1 MINFM
6 LSSLL
11 PKFATRDNNV
21 KMNLPENYIPIL
33 LQAAVAVGFVAIS
46 LLGAHFLGPKQKKGD
61 SVKNSSWECGIPV
74 EGNARTPFS
83 IKYFLTAVLFVLFD
97 IEIVFFYPYAVNFRE
112 FGMEGFLA
120 VLTFVAIFFLAFF
133 YVWKRGALDWD
144 K

>member
-1 MINFM
+1 
-6 LSSLL
+6 
-11 PKFATRDNNV
+11 
-21 KMNLPENYIPIL
+21 MNLPENYIPIL
-33 LQAAVAVGFVAIS
+33 IQAAVGLGFVAVA
-46 LLGAHFLGPKQKKGD
+46 LLGAHFLGPRQKD
-61 SVKNSSWECGIPV
+61 STITKNSSFECGVEV

-112 FGMEGFLA
+112 FGTEGFLA
-120 VLTFVAIFFLAFF
+120 VLTFVTVFFLAFF

>member
-1 MINFM
+1 M
-6 LSSLL
+6 S
-11 PKFATRDNNV
+11 
-21 KMNLPENYIPIL
+21 LPESYIPIL
-33 LQAAVAVGFVAIS
+33 IQAAVGLGFVLLS
-46 LLGAHFLGPKQKKGD
+46 LAGTHFLGPKQQKGNRR
-61 SVKNSSWECGIPV
+61 KNESFECGIEV

-83 IKYFLTAVLFVLFD
+83 VKYFLTAILFVLFD

-120 VLTFVAIFFLAFF
+120 VLMFVAVFFMAFV

>member
-1 MINFM
+1 
-6 LSSLL
+6 
-11 PKFATRDNNV
+11 
-21 KMNLPENYIPIL
+21 MNLPESYIPIL
-33 LQAAVAVGFVAIS
+33 IQAGVAVGFVAVS
-46 LLGAHFLGPKQKKGD
+46 LLGAHFLGPQQKKGN
-61 SVKNSSWECGIPV
+61 SVKNQSWECGVPV

-97 IEIVFFYPYAVNFRE
+97 IEIVFFYPYAVSFRE

-120 VLTFVAIFFLAFF
+120 VLTFVAIFFVAFF